1 MPLLSP
7 PSLHDEE
14 CVPDLHAH
22 PLVLAQMLDELGGL
36 DAAAPATIEWL
47 LCDPALTAAIL
58 ASHPEV
64 LARAEPRSLPQY
76 LDGDDL
82 KQWLVMA
89 AVKAQGRSAPPAR
102 FLEDWQA
109 SLACAQLCR
118 GLALRLGYPD
128 PHEAYL
134 AGLLHNLDRYAD
146 QPSPQTAPGF
156 PQVARRLAGCPF
168 GPALSAALRVQD
180 EDSSRLAEALP
191 LARLL
196 RVARASV
203 AGTGDAYRLAA
214 TLLPDL
220 TPDDLDTLRRQAE
233 QAVAGIKQRL
243 AGHDPANTPG
253 PECLNRALAEFFL
266 IEQAR
271 AGLANAGTE
280 AEVLDATLPLL
291 ERQLRI
297 RQPLYL
303 VHDRAAGTLAPF
315 PGSRH
320 PGLLIRLHGS
330 TSASAWAISSRMPVL
345 FATHDTES
353 VSLLDV
359 QLAWQAGVSTVLA
372 IPVGEPT
379 IEGVLFGCVGR
390 QQAVLLEKSTAYLG
404 RLGRLLGRAL
414 KRARAQSAAA
424 GAPAESALDQFRT
437 KARRAAHEINN
448 PLGIARN
455 YLAILGARLAEQ
467 GQPADEL
474 GIIRDELNR
483 IPRLLQVLTGDDRG
497 LSPQREDCDINA
509 IVLDLARVAESA
521 VPPGR
526 RIRVATRTGPNLPI
540 IRSDP
545 GKLRQLLL
553 NLILNA
559 LEACPDNGLVG
570 IDAYTSIDMRG
581 AKQVLISVR
590 DNGAGIAPERLARL
604 FEPAD
609 STKGGH
615 HAGLG
620 LAIVKTLA
628 TELGMTVSCRSDT
641 QGTTFQIAAMAV

>member
-1 MPLLSP
+1 MSLLSP
-7 PSLHDEE
+7 PSFHDEE

-22 PLVLAQMLDELGGL
+22 PLILAQILDELGGL
-36 DAAAPATIEWL
+36 DTAAPETAEWL
-47 LCDPALTAAIL
+47 LSDPALAAAIL
-58 ASHPEV
+58 ASHPEA
-64 LARAEPRSLPQY
+64 LARVEPRSLLQY

-89 AVKAQGRSAPPAR
+89 AVKAQGRATTPPR
-102 FLEDWQA
+102 LQDWHE
-109 SLACAQLCR
+109 SISCAHLCR
-118 GLALRLGYPD
+118 GLAQRLGYPD
-128 PHEAYL
+128 PQEAYL

-146 QPSPQTAPGF
+146 QTGLQTTPGF
-156 PQVARRLAGCPF
+156 QQAARMLAGCPY

-180 EDSSRLAEALP
+180 ETSSRLAEALP

-220 TPDDLDTLRRQAE
+220 TPDDLDALRRQAE
-233 QAVAGIKQRL
+233 QAVAGIRQRL
-243 AGHDPANTPG
+243 AGYEPANAPRQ
-253 PECLNRALAEFFL
+253 ERLNATLAEYFL

-271 AGLANAGTE
+271 SRLSGARTE
-280 AEVLDATLPLL
+280 AEVLDTALPLL

-297 RQPLYL
+297 RQPIYL
-303 VHDRAAGTLAPF
+303 VHDRAADTLAPF

-320 PGLLIRLHGS
+320 PGLLIRLQGS
-330 TSASAWAISSRMPVL
+330 NSASAWAISSRMPVL

-353 VSLLDV
+353 VSLLDI
-359 QLAWQAGVSTVLA
+359 QLAWQAGASTVLA

-379 IEGVLFGCVGR
+379 IEGVLFGCVGQ
-390 QQAVLLEKSTAYLG
+390 QQAALLEKLTPYLG
-404 RLGRLLGRAL
+404 RLGRLIGRAL
-414 KRARAQSAAA
+414 KRARAHSAAA
-424 GAPAESALDQFRT
+424 GTPAESELDQFRA
-437 KARRAAHEINN
+437 KARRTAHEINN

-455 YLAILGARLAEQ
+455 YLAILDAKLAEQ
-467 GQPADEL
+467 DQAADEL

-483 IPRLLQVLTGDDRG
+483 IPRLLQTLTGDDAG
-497 LSPQREDCDINA
+497 LPPQRVNCDINA

-521 VPPGR
+521 IPPGR
-526 RIRVATRTGPNLPI
+526 RIRIAARTEANLPI

-545 GKLRQLLL
+545 GKLKQLLV

-581 AKQVLISVR
+581 ARQVLISVR
-590 DNGAGIAPERLARL
+590 DNGAGIAPDRLARL

-609 STKGGH
+609 SAKGGQ

-620 LAIVKTLA
+620 LTIVKTLA

-641 QGTTFQIAAMAV
+641 QGTTFQIASMAV